1 MALVPMF
8 LGYVC
13 FGSGLKV
20 VSASQASLL
29 TLFEPV
35 VATVFAVSIVGE
47 RLKMTGWIGI
57 GLIMICLLLQS
68 YQPKIKSYLALQSE

>member
-13 FGSGLKV
+13 FGHGLKV

-47 RLKMTGWIGI
+47 SIEALGWIGI

-68 YQPKIKSYLALQSE
+68 HQPRASLI